1 MGVQRSSWSNIK
13 TIDATLL
20 GIGNGG
26 VIVANLSTTGVWHYN
41 GSSWAQIN
49 TLNADVLTIASDTNA
64 IAGDFAGSGVLGYV
78 TGVTWTPLNSVRAQA
93 LAYGSNGTLAANFN
107 GYGVYVYNGG
117 WTQINGVIATEL
129 WISSATDTVFG
140 SFPGYGI
147 WEFTLN
153 GWKQINTNTTPI
165 LG

>member
-1 MGVQRSSWSNIK
+1 MQSR
-13 TIDATLL
+13 
-20 GIGNGG
+20 
-26 VIVANLSTTGVWHYN
+26 VISPAW
-41 GSSWAQIN
+41 
-49 TLNADVLTIASDTNA
+49 
-64 IAGDFAGSGVLGYV
+64 GVLGYV
-78 TGVTWTPLNSVRAQA
+78 TGRHLDTVELGPRPGV
-93 LAYGSNGTLAANFN
+93 AYGSNGTLAANFN